1 MELADPVAR
10 SDHGPSAPSGGDL
23 AGAAFRKHYS
33 RILRYARRRT
43 TSESDAEEIAQEV
56 FADASSGLDRV
67 RSSSRD
73 DGEGSVL
80 PWLYTV
86 ARRRLADASRLRE
99 RSVRAVPLDSLA
111 EVAAPPAEYGIN
123 AARILRSAF
132 GELDEKQ
139 RSVVVMKLAETH
151 LAGRLT
157 CICAFSD
164 LSECPTLHQL
174 HDDYASLLF
183 VELTKCATKNPGGV
197 DPVFG
202 RLRRHLSQRVKGHSP
217 Y

>member
-139 RSVVVMKLAETH
+139 RSVVVMKLVEGRTFAEIAKRTD
-151 LAGRLT
+151 ASEAACKMRFRRGLT
-157 CICAFSD
+157 LLRD
-164 LSECPTLHQL
+164 LLEQ
-174 HDDYASLLF
+174 
-183 VELTKCATKNPGGV
+183 
-197 DPVFG
+197 
-202 RLRRHLSQRVKGHSP
+202 KGIEP
-217 Y
+217 